1 LLFFLNMVLILLIL
15 NFYFGSFCELDF
27 SVQFPL
33 SIQNS
38 KLASRFFISN
48 LVLILLIFIFVFW
61 ILLWNWIFI
70 LFYSSTFDLLGIG
83 LHGCFHMG
91 CFWFSNSTHKFE
103 KLTWIVIFFFFCTY
117 FFLFHLSTLFILKN
131 SLRDFLQVFFN
142 QVIPILWL
150 VNKFG
155 LLTQIFYWSFFIYL
169 CSVLSFKISFF
180 LTLRF
185 IIFLVFISIRLSHS
199 YDPANK
205 VWKPYLYLQLFYFL
219 GLFLLT
225 IFFFISFYI

>member
-1 LLFFLNMVLILLIL
+1 MDCNLLLF
-15 NFYFGSFCELDF
+15 
-27 SVQFPL
+27 
-33 SIQNS
+33 
-38 KLASRFFISN
+38 
-48 LVLILLIFIFVFW
+48 
-61 ILLWNWIFI
+61 
-70 LFYSSTFDLLGIG
+70 
-83 LHGCFHMG
+83 LH
-91 CFWFSNSTHKFE
+91 
-103 KLTWIVIFFFFCTY
+103 L

-185 IIFLVFISIRLSHS
+185 IIFLVFISIRLSHL
-199 YDPANK
+199 YDLANK

-225 IFFFISFYI
+225 IFFLYHSTFRFLGIGHHYIYILICFLWGWSGPMTWVACLPY

>member
-1 LLFFLNMVLILLIL
+1 MDCNLLLF
-15 NFYFGSFCELDF
+15 
-27 SVQFPL
+27 
-33 SIQNS
+33 
-38 KLASRFFISN
+38 
-48 LVLILLIFIFVFW
+48 
-61 ILLWNWIFI
+61 
-70 LFYSSTFDLLGIG
+70 
-83 LHGCFHMG
+83 LH
-91 CFWFSNSTHKFE
+91 
-103 KLTWIVIFFFFCTY
+103 L

-225 IFFFISFYI
+225 IFFYIIQHLDSWVLVIIIYIYIYIFFLICFLWGWSGLITWVACLPY